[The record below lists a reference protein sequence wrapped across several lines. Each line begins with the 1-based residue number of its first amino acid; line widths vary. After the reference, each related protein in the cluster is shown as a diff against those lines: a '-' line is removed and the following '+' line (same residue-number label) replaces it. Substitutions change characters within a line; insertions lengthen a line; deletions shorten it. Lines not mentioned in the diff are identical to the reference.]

1 VTRTVLDTGSRSGG
15 RGSGPP
21 AHNTHI
27 PLPPNF
33 SAFDDI
39 ASVVERAREEGVVA
53 LGASNYFD
61 FRVYRRFADAS
72 AQAGIAPLLGTEII
86 SLQDDLEARGVLV
99 NDPAN
104 PGRTYMCGK
113 AIAAF
118 DAPGPVATS
127 LLAATR
133 RTSEG
138 RMVAMAAR
146 LAECAREAGLED
158 VPDVE
163 GIVDDVAA
171 RSGVPKEWVSL
182 QERHLARALQEIA
195 FAQFRPENR
204 AVPLAAL
211 LGSPVDSSVAAD
223 PILLQETI
231 RSRLMKA
238 GRPAFVPDAPVSF
251 GDAYTLV
258 LELDG
263 IPCYPTL
270 ADGAGPI
277 CPFEDPPEG
286 LAEAL
291 LGRGVYLAELIPT
304 RNAPEVV
311 DRYVAAFRAAG
322 ILALAGTEHNTQ
334 RMIPLAPACRGGVAL
349 SDMARTVFWEATCV
363 IAAHQHLRMTGQPG
377 YVDAG
382 GRLASGF
389 ADGEA
394 RIRWF
399 HELGERV
406 IAAATSAG
414 VSA

>member
-1 VTRTVLDTGSRSGG
+1 VTRTVFDTGSRSPG
-15 RGSGPP
+15 RESGPP
-21 AHNTHI
+21 VHNTHVH
-27 PLPPNF
+27 LPPNF

-39 ASVVERAREEGVVA
+39 DSVVERAREEGVVA

-61 FRVYRRFADAS
+61 FRVYRRFDGACAE
-72 AQAGIAPLLGTEII
+72 AGIAPLFGTEII
-86 SLQDDLEARGVLV
+86 SLQDDLRASGVLV

-113 AIAAF
+113 AIAGF
-118 DAPGPVATS
+118 DAPGPVASS
-127 LLAATR
+127 LLGAIR
-133 RTSEG
+133 RTSEE
-138 RMVAMAAR
+138 RMAEMSAR
-146 LAECAREAGLED
+146 LAACAREAGLQD
-158 VPDVE
+158 VPDVG

-171 RSGVPKEWVSL
+171 RNGVPIEWVSL
-182 QERHLARALQEIA
+182 QERHLARALQEA
-195 FAQFRPENR
+195 VFAQVEPDDRGTL
-204 AVPLAAL
+204 LAAL
-211 LGSPVDSSVAAD
+211 LGCPVDASVTLDAIA
-223 PILLQETI
+223 LQEAL

-251 GDAYTLV
+251 EDAYRLV
-258 LELDG
+258 LELGG

-270 ADGAGPI
+270 ADGASPF
-277 CPFEDPPEG
+277 CPFEDPPEA

-291 LGRGVYLAELIPT
+291 LERGVYVAELIPT

-311 DRYVAAFRAAG
+311 DRYVSALRRAG

-334 RMIPLAPACRGGVAL
+334 RMIPLAPACREGAAL
-349 SDMARTVFWEATCV
+349 SDLARAAFWEATCV

-389 ADGEA
+389 ADGQA

-399 HELGERV
+399 HQLGEQV
-406 IAAATSAG
+406 IAAAQGAG
-414 VSA
+414 ALA